1 MPLSTAIAFN
11 PLTKAADVAAQVL
24 TLSPVAVL
32 IIVRYVMGHYLK
44 IK

>member
-1 MPLSTAIAFN
+1 MPPSTAIAFN

-32 IIVRYVMGHYLK
+32 IIISIWKKGLHNL
-44 IK
+44 